1 MKDFCLLVK
10 DQDQSCD
17 SQQGL
22 SFDDKTDGMKQKIII
37 FFWKLKK
44 CKFDLRFWKEF
55 SLFLSI
61 ESVLTS
67 GNLWKV

>member
-22 SFDDKTDGMKQKIII
+22 SFDDKTDGMKKKMNTK
-37 FFWKLKK
+37 FVKL
-44 CKFDLRFWKEF
+44 RNIHVYVTSEF
-55 SLFLSI
+55 RKSFHNFQ
-61 ESVLTS
+61 V
-67 GNLWKV
+67 